1 MTTINNIE
9 DLIRVL
15 DEHPEWLDAV
25 RRRVLSREL
34 YEMPER
40 LARFAESVMQQFEQQ
55 AERLTAIEGRL
66 DVADTKFDRI
76 DQRFDEVDQRFE
88 QVDRRFEQVD
98 QRFQQVDAR
107 FDRVERQLETIRN
120 DLAPIK
126 GRYARD
132 VTHDQAD
139 GIAYRMGL
147 WISARLTQRDL
158 LTMVRNSDTSN
169 IARNDLESFIA
180 ADLVFLAADDENNE
194 VYVAVEASH
203 TADERDTGRAI
214 RNAQFLTRF
223 TGADAKAVITA
234 ARIDNRIEETVNS
247 GQVSWHRLDEA

>member
-15 DEHPEWLDAV
+15 DEHPEWLEAV

-76 DQRFDEVDQRFE
+76 DQRFE
-88 QVDRRFEQVD
+88 QVDRRFDDVD
-98 QRFQQVDAR
+98 RRFEQVDAR

-158 LTMVRNSDTSN
+158 LAMIRNSDTSN

-180 ADLVFLAADDENNE
+180 ADLVFLASDDENNE

-214 RNAQFLTRF
+214 RNAQYLTRF

-234 ARIDNRIEETVNS
+234 ARIDNRIEETINS
-247 GQVSWHRLDEA
+247 GQVSWHRLDEAQFFGTE